1 MDDCFLR
8 LPIRES
14 SYEDQ
19 QPLITPFFRNS
30 LIDPSLCDSS
40 FSSNVGSM
48 AHIIHVSAA
57 WGESMAF
64 IYRSA
69 FFSSS
74 VYPHRFE
81 AHHSKIMT
89 RLSEWQSNLPS
100 HLTWSI
106 TNLDNSIRRGY
117 IGTYISLHCLYHSTM
132 MKLNRHLR
140 FQTLP
145 YESLVHN
152 IRSSVHHARCLLQ
165 VTRTLAKID
174 REARLH
180 HSQECHS
187 PSSSSHFAN
196 DTPFTFSIPFT
207 GHAIL
212 IATDILTSAGSLSD
226 LPEILRLVNS
236 GLEVVEELT
245 EFWTSA
251 KAQFRHI
258 GERLKILAD
267 TFAMNGFS
275 SSPLPREEYHSGGGG
290 GGTTL
295 PQQQKKNKV
304 MIAWVIDEP
313 IDTTFP
319 RGDDLIYSM
328 DRRDY
333 LRALGIEVQSGE
345 EEIVRVETIKT
356 GGTQRDGEDFS
367 GLMYT

>member
-1 MDDCFLR
+1 
-8 LPIRES
+8 
-14 SYEDQ
+14 
-19 QPLITPFFRNS
+19 
-30 LIDPSLCDSS
+30 
-40 FSSNVGSM
+40 M

-74 VYPHRFE
+74 AYPHRFE
-81 AHHSKIMT
+81 THHSTIMT

-180 HSQECHS
+180 HSQEGHHS
-187 PSSSSHFAN
+187 PSSPS
-196 DTPFTFSIPFT
+196 FTFSIPFT

-212 IATDILTSAGSLSD
+212 IATDILTSAGSLTD

-236 GLEVVEELT
+236 GLEVVEELA
-245 EFWTSA
+245 EFWASA

-258 GERLKILAD
+258 GERLKVLAD
-267 TFAMNGFS
+267 TFAMNGLS
-275 SSPLPREEYHSGGGG
+275 SSPSPLQEVYHSGGV
-290 GGTTL
+290 GGTML
-295 PQQQKKNKV
+295 QQQQKKNKPV
-304 MIAWVIDEP
+304 VVAWMVDKP

-319 RGDDLIYSM
+319 REDDLIYSM

-333 LRALGIEVQSGE
+333 LKALGVEVQAGGE
-345 EEIVRVETIKT
+345 EVVAIKT
-356 GGTQRDGEDFS
+356 CGGKQKDDYDGDF